1 MFRVRVVTPEASER
15 DFRCTQLNIDT
26 PSGQMGILSHH
37 MPLVTKINIS
47 MLTTIFEGERKRY
60 AISGGVLFFQDNEAT
75 IMADAFEHEGEID
88 ISRAEK
94 AKQRA
99 EQRLKSADE
108 SIDYKRA
115 ELALK
120 RAINRIN
127 LKG

>member
-1 MFRVRVVTPEASER
+1 MFRVRVVTPEAHER
-15 DFRCTQLNIDT
+15 EFKCSQLNIDT
-26 PSGQMGILSHH
+26 PSGQMGLLSHH
-37 MPLVTKINIS
+37 MPLVTKVNIS
-47 MLTTIFEGERKRY
+47 MMTSIHEGQREKY
-60 AISGGVLFFQDNEAT
+60 AIAGGVLFFQDNEAT

-99 EQRLKSADE
+99 EQRLKSSDAN
-108 SIDYKRA
+108 IDYRRA